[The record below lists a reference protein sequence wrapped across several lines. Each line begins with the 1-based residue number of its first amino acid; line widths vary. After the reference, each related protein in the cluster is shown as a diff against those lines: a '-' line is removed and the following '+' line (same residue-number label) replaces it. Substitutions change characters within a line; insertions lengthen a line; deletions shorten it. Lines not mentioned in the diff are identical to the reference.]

1 MFDKIYNEEISVAFK
16 EIGKKIAEK
25 RKSMRKKFP
34 GISKKLNISSAY
46 LKYIEDGRVDK
57 IPEHIPVK
65 GFVKSYAKLL
75 NVDIEEEL
83 SVIETSP
90 NAQLKKVVPKNKRA
104 KNKNTFLIYFI
115 LVFCSFLLIMYL
127 LQTNSE
133 NQQSD
138 EDSFYGS
145 NKEVIINNKKIY
157 S

>member
-16 EIGKKIAEK
+16 EIGKKISEK

-133 NQQSD
+133 NQQSNMQA
-138 EDSFYGS
+138 SYILGS
-145 NKEVIINNKKIY
+145 A
-157 S
+157 